1 MNVSKWLVALAVLA
15 VPALGAAQFDTGQN
29 AAPPQRVNAWEE
41 FKLDEKKT
49 IQLSF
54 RNASVDAVIEVFSK
68 ASGVIIVKDPTLNDK
83 ITVTSP
89 KAVSLK
95 TAFSILN
102 AAISLRGYEME
113 KSGEILLIK
122 KRPERRSSSEMS
134 PEAMAAMMGSRT
146 SRTELRVYRI
156 EYANASEV
164 TRVVNEVFAQREEQ
178 NNPFA
183 AMFGGRS
190 SRGSSSRFG
199 RSSSFSFGGSRGGS
213 SGGSTVKASSDDFSN
228 SVIVNAPKEQQ
239 IEVEALIEEIDQQT
253 EQPQS
258 AKVYPLEYAI
268 ASELAPTVQ
277 NVLTSNAPTGR
288 GGQGNQ
294 SVPLS
299 QRFSQAARFGSFQSA
314 FGTVVADDRTNTLIV
329 TATSE
334 NHAMVASV
342 INDLDQPV
350 EIMETTFVFPLTN
363 AKADEISD
371 ILNQTF
377 GGRTTGN
384 SSRNTNNQN
393 SSSRNSSG
401 RNSGRN
407 SGGSGFGRAPQTDEE
422 MFLQMADEEGIDGE
436 LATDIYAQFR
446 MGGSSRQRGGGFG
459 GFGGFGGGGS
469 QSGASLQ
476 RGPDGR
482 LVNTRML
489 DGQVQ
494 VIPDQ
499 NTNSL
504 IIVTSPEN
512 VELLQQIIDQLDRL
526 PEQVMIE
533 TMIVEATLDESDKL
547 GVEWDYVQEKV
558 LGDSTA
564 VGNIGTDFGLEG
576 GTTPPQGFKYTLT
589 SDRLNTFINALKI
602 DDKFQV
608 LSTPRIFTSNNV
620 EAEINIS
627 QSIPYVLSTR
637 EDNNGNLT
645 FNYAF
650 EDVGIILT
658 VTPRITANGYVT
670 LDVIQTANDLQG
682 FTDFNAPI
690 VNQRQAETTVSV
702 KDGESVIL
710 GGIMRSIVTSKVKK
724 LPLLG
729 DIPLLGELFTS
740 RERSKTKTELLVF
753 LTPRIVRD
761 NDDAQ
766 ALREETENQLNRPVK
781 DQIDKYRSE
790 KLNKAGSGKS
800 DKDN

>member
-1 MNVSKWLVALAVLA
+1 MNLSKWLVALVVLA
-15 VPALGAAQFDTGQN
+15 VPALSAAQFDTGQN

-41 FKLDEKKT
+41 FKMDEKKT

-54 RNASVDAVIEVFSK
+54 RNANIDAVIEVFSK
-68 ASGVIIVKDPTLNDK
+68 ASGVIIVKDPTLSDR

-89 KAVSLK
+89 KPVSLN
-95 TAFSILN
+95 TAFAILS
-102 AAISLRGYEME
+102 AAIGLRGYEME
-113 KSGEILLIK
+113 KTGEILLIK
-122 KRPERRSSSEMS
+122 KKPERRSSSGQMT
-134 PEAMAAMMGSRT
+134 PEQLQAMMSSRGGKA
-146 SRTELRVYRI
+146 ELKVYRI
-156 EYANASEV
+156 EFANASEV
-164 TRVVNEVFAQREEQ
+164 TRVVNEVFAQREQ
-178 NNPFA
+178 QSNPFA
-183 AMFGGRS
+183 AMFGGS
-190 SRGSSSRFG
+190 SRGSSRFG
-199 RSSSFSFGGSRGGS
+199 RSSSFSSRGGGS
-213 SGGSTVKASSDDFSN
+213 SSSGSTVKASSDDFSN

-239 IEVEALIEEIDQQT
+239 LEVEALIEEIDQQT

-334 NHAMVASV
+334 NHSMVAAV

-384 SSRNTNNQN
+384 SSRNNGGRNTSNRG
-393 SSSRNSSG
+393 SSN
-401 RNSGRN
+401 RNSGRD
-407 SGGSGFGRAPQTDEE
+407 SRGGGFGRAPQSEE
-422 MFLQMADEEGIDGE
+422 EIFLQMADDEGIDGE
-436 LATDIYAQFR
+436 LATDVYAQFR
-446 MGGSSRQRGGGFG
+446 FGGGSSRQRGGGFG
-459 GFGGFGGGGS
+459 GFGGGGGS

-533 TMIVEATLDESDKL
+533 TMIVEATLAESDKL
-547 GVEWDYVQEKV
+547 GIEWDYVQEKV

-576 GTTPPQGFKYTLT
+576 GTSPAQGFKYTLT
-589 SDRLNTFINALKI
+589 SDRLSTFINALKS

-650 EDVGIILT
+650 QDVGIILT

-670 LDVIQTANDLQG
+670 LDVVQTANDLQG

-702 KDGESVIL
+702 LDGESVIL
-710 GGIMRSIVTSKVKK
+710 GGIMRTIVTSKVKK

-729 DIPLLGELFTS
+729 DIPILGELFTS
-740 RERSKTKTELLVF
+740 REKSKTRTELLVF
-753 LTPRIVRD
+753 LTPRIVKD
-761 NDDAQ
+761 NRDAQ
-766 ALREETENQLNRPVK
+766 ALREETENQLNKPVK